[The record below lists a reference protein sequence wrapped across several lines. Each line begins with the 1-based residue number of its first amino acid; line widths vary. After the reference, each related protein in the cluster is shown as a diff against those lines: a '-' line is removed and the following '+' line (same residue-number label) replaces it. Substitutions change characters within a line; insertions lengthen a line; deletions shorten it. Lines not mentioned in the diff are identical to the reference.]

1 MLKNILLVAAA
12 SSVLVAPLHAQPAM
26 PIEAYRLVETVRTL
40 ASDTF
45 EGRAPGTRGEERTL
59 GYLIARFEALG
70 LEPAGTDG
78 QWLQKVPLLH
88 TRLQAPRQ
96 LAFATPGGEV
106 APRLAEDIYLSTIR
120 PEDAA
125 RVANAPL
132 VFVGY
137 GVKAP
142 ERGWDDFKG
151 TDLKGKVAVF
161 LINDPDFVAKP
172 GEPAAGKF
180 GDRTMTYYGR
190 STYKFEEA
198 ARQGAV
204 AALIVHNAA
213 GVGYGWNVVISP
225 GGENYDIVRAPRA
238 LTSLKLQGWISAD
251 MSTRLFAAA
260 GLDLAK
266 LEVAARSPGFRPIE
280 LKGVTLNADIP
291 VLPEVVTSHN
301 VLAKI
306 PGTTRP
312 DEVVMFGAHWDAYG
326 EGKPD
331 AQGRIYRA
339 GANDDALGI
348 AGMLEIAR
356 AMKAAPAPQRTVVFG
371 AWTAE
376 ERGLLGSEYYAANPV
391 YPMERTVANLGL
403 DILQTAGAA
412 KDVVL
417 VGKGQNTLEDDMARV
432 AATQGRTVTPE
443 SLPERGLFYR
453 ADHFSFAK
461 RGVPVMLLMGIAGA
475 SNLKLGG
482 VAAGQAWIDAYT
494 GQCYHQACDAWGPD
508 WNLDGAVQDI
518 ALTGIIGAELAN
530 STNWPQW
537 KPGSEFKAIR
547 DRSLVTGA
555 NAPKQ

>member
-1 MLKNILLVAAA
+1 MLKHVLLVAAA
-12 SSVLVAPLHAQPAM
+12 AAALVSPLQAQPRIAV
-26 PIEAYRLVETVRTL
+26 EADRLTETVRTL
-40 ASDTF
+40 ASDMF
-45 EGRAPGTRGEERTL
+45 EGRAPGTRGEDRTL

-70 LEPAGTDG
+70 LEPAGPDG

-88 TRLQAPRQ
+88 TRLQTPRQ
-96 LAFATPGGEV
+96 LAFATPKGE
-106 APRLAEDIYLSTIR
+106 AAARLAEDIYLSTIR

-125 RVANAPL
+125 RIADAPL

-137 GVKAP
+137 GVKAA

-151 TDLKGKVAVF
+151 ADLKGKVAVF
-161 LINDPDFVAKP
+161 LINDPDFAARP
-172 GEPAAGKF
+172 GEPASGKF

-190 STYKFEEA
+190 WTYKFEEA
-198 ARQGAV
+198 ARQGAI

-225 GGENYDIVRAPRA
+225 GGENYDIVRAPDK
-238 LTSLKLQGWISAD
+238 LTSLKLQGWLSAD
-251 MSTRLFAAA
+251 MSARLFAAA

-266 LEVAARSPGFRPIE
+266 MEVAARSPAFRPVE

-306 PGTTRP
+306 PGSTRP
-312 DEVVMFGAHWDAYG
+312 DEVVMYGAHWDAYG

-356 AMKAAPAPQRTVVFG
+356 AMKAGPAPARSVVFG
-371 AWTAE
+371 VWTAE

-412 KDVVL
+412 NDIVL

-475 SNLKLGG
+475 SNLKVGG
-482 VAAGQAWIDAYT
+482 SAAGQAWIDAYT
-494 GQCYHQACDAWGPD
+494 GQCYHQACDQWGPD

-518 ALTGIIGAELAN
+518 ELIGVIGAELAN
-530 STNWPQW
+530 SNRWPQW
-537 KPGSEFKAIR
+537 KAGSEFKAIR
-547 DRSLVTGA
+547 DKAGV
-555 NAPKQ
+555 PKE

>member
-1 MLKNILLVAAA
+1 MLKPLLFVAAA
-12 SSVLVAPLHAQPAM
+12 SAALASPLYAQPGM
-26 PIEAYRLVETVRTL
+26 TIDPDQLTQTVRTL

-45 EGRAPGTRGEERTL
+45 EGRAPGTRGEDRTL

-70 LEPAGTDG
+70 LEPAGPDG
-78 QWLQKVPLLH
+78 NWLQKVPLLH
-88 TRLQAPRQ
+88 TRLQTPRK
-96 LAFATPGGEV
+96 LAFATPGGAV
-106 APRLAEDIYLSTIR
+106 AARPAEDIYVSTIR
-120 PEDAA
+120 PDDVAA
-125 RVANAPL
+125 IANAPL

-137 GVKAP
+137 GVKAA

-151 TDLKGKVAVF
+151 ADLKGKVAVF
-161 LINDPDFVAKP
+161 LINDPDFAAQP
-172 GEPAAGKF
+172 GEPVAGKF

-190 STYKFEEA
+190 WTYKFEEA
-198 ARQGAV
+198 ARQGAI
-204 AALIVHNAA
+204 AALIVHKAE

-225 GGENYDIVRAPRA
+225 GGENYDIVRAREA
-238 LTSLKLQGWISAD
+238 LSSLKLQGWLSAE
-251 MSTRLFAAA
+251 MSARLFGAA
-260 GLDLAK
+260 GLDLAR
-266 LEVAARSPGFRPIE
+266 LEVAARSPSFRPVE

-291 VLPEVVTSHN
+291 VVHEVVTSHN

-306 PGTTRP
+306 PGSTRP
-312 DEVVMFGAHWDAYG
+312 DEIVMIGAHWDAYG

-348 AGMLEIAR
+348 AGMFEIAR
-356 AMKAAPAPQRTVVFG
+356 AIKAQPAPQRSVVFG
-371 AWTAE
+371 VWTAE
-376 ERGLLGSEYYAANPV
+376 ERGLLGSEYYATNPV
-391 YPMERTVANLGL
+391 YPMAQTVANLGL

-412 KDVVL
+412 NDVVL

-475 SNLKLGG
+475 ANLKQGG
-482 VAAGQAWIDAYT
+482 SAAGQAWIDAYT

-518 ALTGIIGAELAN
+518 ELVGVIGAELAN
-530 STNWPQW
+530 SGRWPQW
-537 KPGSEFKAIR
+537 KAGSEFKGIR
-547 DRSLVTGA
+547 DQAGV
-555 NAPKQ
+555 PKQ